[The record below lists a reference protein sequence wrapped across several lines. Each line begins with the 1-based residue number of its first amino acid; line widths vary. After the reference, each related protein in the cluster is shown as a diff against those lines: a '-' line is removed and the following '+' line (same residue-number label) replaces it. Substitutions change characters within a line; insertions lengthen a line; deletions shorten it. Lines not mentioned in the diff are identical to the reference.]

1 MASSRSLSPA
11 GAGRMP
17 VSRVACRIV
26 RSRLATV
33 WSGLQDACV
42 DRPDADA
49 VHRLRVATRRGL
61 AALEAFDELLPRRH
75 RDWVRRRLRRVRR
88 VAGEA
93 RDLDVLVQAL
103 EPDDAAAAIP
113 PGARARA
120 RLVAMLSRQRLQ
132 SRQPIRELRDRLVA
146 ADWAGRLERL
156 LDRMTRYGR
165 DETFTRYAVRR
176 FKPLMRRFFDRAD
189 RRLEDDRELHRLR
202 IEGKKLRYTLE
213 IFAPVFAPRV
223 RVRCEESLQRLQA
236 TLGTFTD
243 HAAAADRF
251 RRWAKEDGLRSVRGT
266 LTSLRRHESSRA
278 DRARKSFA
286 KWWKPARRRALRRTL
301 TRSLRLDSA

>member
-1 MASSRSLSPA
+1 MASSRSSA
-11 GAGRMP
+11 RSGSGRMP
-17 VSRVACRIV
+17 VSRVACRIL

-33 WSGLQDACV
+33 WTGLQDACA

-61 AALEAFDELLPRRH
+61 AALEAFDELLPRRR
-75 RDWVRRRLRRVRR
+75 RDWFRRRLRRIRR

-93 RDLDVLVQAL
+93 RDLDVLVQTL
-103 EPDDAAAAIP
+103 GPDATAAEMP
-113 PGARARA
+113 PGPRARA

-132 SRQPIRELRDRLVA
+132 SRQPIRALHDRLVT
-146 ADWAGRLERL
+146 ADWTGRLERL
-156 LDRMTRYGR
+156 LDRVTSRGR
-165 DETFTRYAVRR
+165 DETFAGYAVRR
-176 FKPLMRRFFDRAD
+176 FKPLLRRFFDRAD

-202 IEGKKLRYTLE
+202 IEGKKIRYTLE
-213 IFAPVFAPRV
+213 IFASVFAPRM
-223 RVRCEESLQRLQA
+223 RTRCEESLQRLQA

-243 HAAAADRF
+243 HAAAADRM
-251 RRWAKEDGLRSVRGT
+251 RRWAKADGLRGVRGT
-266 LTSLRRHESSRA
+266 LTSLRRHEASRA

-301 TRSLRLDSA
+301 MRSLRLDSA

>member
-1 MASSRSLSPA
+1 
-11 GAGRMP
+11 MP
-17 VSRVACRIV
+17 VGRVARRIL
-26 RSRLATV
+26 RCRLAAV
-33 WSGLQDACV
+33 WSALQAACI

-49 VHRLRVATRRGL
+49 VHRLRVASRRGL
-61 AALEAFDELLPRRH
+61 AAIDAFDELLPQRRAA
-75 RDWVRRRLRRVRR
+75 WFRRRLRRIRR

-93 RDLDVLVQAL
+93 RDLDVLCATL
-103 EPDDAAAAIP
+103 GPDAGAAATP
-113 PGARARA
+113 PGRRARA

-132 SRQPIRELRDRLVA
+132 SRQPIREVRERLVA

-156 LDRMTRYGR
+156 LDRVANRGG
-165 DETFTRYAVRR
+165 DEDFATYAVRR
-176 FKPLMRRFFDRAD
+176 FRPLMRRFFARAD
-189 RRLEDDRELHRLR
+189 RRLKDDGELHRLR

-223 RVRCEESLQRLQA
+223 RARCEESLQRLQA

-251 RRWAKEDGLRSVRGT
+251 RRWAKADGLRSVRST
-266 LTSLRRHESSRA
+266 LASLRRRESHRA
-278 DRARKSFA
+278 DEARKSFTR
-286 KWWKPARRRALRRTL
+286 WWKPARRRALRRTF

>member
-1 MASSRSLSPA
+1 MASSRTSAPS
-11 GAGRMP
+11 GSGGMP
-17 VSRVACRIV
+17 VTRVACRIL

-33 WSGLQDACV
+33 WSGLRDACV
-42 DRPDADA
+42 ERPDADA

-61 AALEAFDELLPRRH
+61 AALEAFDELLPRRR
-75 RDWVRRRLRRVRR
+75 RDWFRRRLRRIRR

-93 RDLDVLVQAL
+93 RDLDVLVQTL
-103 EPDDAAAAIP
+103 RPDATMP
-113 PGARARA
+113 PGPRARA

-132 SRQPIRELRDRLVA
+132 SRQPIRDLRDRLVT

-156 LDRMTRYGR
+156 LDRVTSRGR
-165 DETFTRYAVRR
+165 DETFAGYAVRR

-202 IEGKKLRYTLE
+202 IEGKKLRYALE
-213 IFAPVFAPRV
+213 IFAPVFAPRM
-223 RVRCEESLQRLQA
+223 RIRCEESLQRLQA

-251 RRWAKEDGLRSVRGT
+251 RRWAKADGLRGVRGT
-266 LTSLRRHESSRA
+266 LTNLRRHEASRA

-286 KWWKPARRRALRRTL
+286 RWWKPARRRALRRTL

>member
-1 MASSRSLSPA
+1 
-11 GAGRMP
+11 MP
-17 VSRVACRIV
+17 VGRVACRIL
-26 RSRLATV
+26 RARLAAA
-33 WSGLQDACV
+33 WSALQDACA

-61 AALEAFDELLPRRH
+61 AALDAFDELLPERR
-75 RDWVRRRLRRVRR
+75 RDWFRRRLRRIRR

-93 RDLDVLVQAL
+93 RDLDVLAQTL
-103 EPDDAAAAIP
+103 GPDAAFTP
-113 PGARARA
+113 MNPGPQARA
-120 RLVAMLSRQRLQ
+120 RLVAMLSRRRVQ
-132 SRQPIRELRDRLVA
+132 SRQPIRAMRDRLAA

-156 LDRMTRYGR
+156 LDRVTRRGR
-165 DETFTRYAVRR
+165 HETFARYAVRR
-176 FKPLMRRFFDRAD
+176 FKPVMRRFFDRTD

-223 RVRCEESLQRLQA
+223 RNRCEQSLQRLQA

-251 RRWAKEDGLRSVRGT
+251 RRWSKADGLRSLRGA
-266 LTSLRRHESSRA
+266 LASLRRRESDRA

>member
-1 MASSRSLSPA
+1 
-11 GAGRMP
+11 MP
-17 VSRVACRIV
+17 VSRVARRIL

-33 WSGLQDACV
+33 WSGLQSACA
-42 DRPDADA
+42 DSPDADA

-61 AALEAFDELLPRRH
+61 AALEAFDALLPQRR
-75 RDWVRRRLRRVRR
+75 REWFRRRLRRIRR

-93 RDLDVLVQAL
+93 RDLDVLVQTL
-103 EPDDAAAAIP
+103 GPDDGAATAP
-113 PGARARA
+113 PRARA

-156 LDRMTRYGR
+156 LDRVTSRGR
-165 DETFTRYAVRR
+165 NETFTRYAVRR
-176 FKPLMRRFFDRAD
+176 FKPLMRRFFGRAD

-213 IFAPVFAPRV
+213 IFAPVFAPRM
-223 RVRCEESLQRLQA
+223 RVRCEASLQRLQA

-243 HAAAADRF
+243 HAAAADRL
-251 RRWAKEDGLRSVRGT
+251 RRWAKDDGLRSVRGA
-266 LTSLRRHESSRA
+266 LTSLRRHESNSA

-286 KWWKPARRRALRRTL
+286 KWWKPARRRSLRRTL